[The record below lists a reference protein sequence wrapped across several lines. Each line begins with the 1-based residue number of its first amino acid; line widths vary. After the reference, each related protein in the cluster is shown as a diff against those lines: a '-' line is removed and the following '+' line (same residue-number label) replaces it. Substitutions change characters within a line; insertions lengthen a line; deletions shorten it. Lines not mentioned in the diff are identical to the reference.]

1 MAALKPASRAKR
13 SPRRD
18 SESTPTL
25 PAFRPPQL
33 AMLRRD
39 VPAGDG
45 WLFETKYDGY
55 RCEVAVA
62 GDLVRLYTRRGHD
75 WSWQFGA
82 VAPAFS
88 RLTRGSALID
98 GELCAIGPAG
108 RSNFTL
114 LKNSLDGKTPLVYF
128 AFDLLE
134 QDGEDLT
141 DLPLLERKARLER
154 LLSKLPGKSPI
165 RYRITSS
172 ATATKCWRRCLPA
185 GRKASSP
192 SGPMLV
198 IRPASGF
205 QLGRGQGCPAT
216 GVRDHW

>member
-1 MAALKPASRAKR
+1 
-13 SPRRD
+13 
-18 SESTPTL
+18 
-25 PAFRPPQL
+25 
-33 AMLRRD
+33 
-39 VPAGDG
+39 V
-45 WLFETKYDGY
+45 
-55 RCEVAVA
+55 
-62 GDLVRLYTRRGHD
+62 
-75 WSWQFGA
+75 
-82 VAPAFS
+82 
-88 RLTRGSALID
+88 
-98 GELCAIGPAG
+98 LCAIGPSG
-108 RSNFTL
+108 RSSFTL

-205 QLGRGQGCPAT
+205 QLGRRSRLSSGRNSWSSA
-216 GVRDHW
+216 GVRHLAARTMCARYS